1 MLTIH
6 KSFTA
11 VINDGVNGRGI
22 GGIPRAL
29 VNYKLKRKKIN
40 LDSSRQFNNL
50 KKTTKL
56 SSL

>member
-11 VINDGVNGRGI
+11 VINDGVNGPGRGI

-29 VNYKLKRKKIN
+29 VKLKRKKIN

>member
-40 LDSSRQFNNL
+40 LDSSRQFNN
-50 KKTTKL
+50 
-56 SSL
+56 

>member
-6 KSFTA
+6 KSLTA

-29 VNYKLKRKKIN
+29 VKLKRKKLILIVAGN
-40 LDSSRQFNNL
+40 SII
-50 KKTTKL
+50 
-56 SSL
+56 

>member
-29 VNYKLKRKKIN
+29 IKLKRKKIN

>member
-1 MLTIH
+1 MH

-11 VINDGVNGRGI
+11 VINDGVRRGI

-29 VNYKLKRKKIN
+29 VKLKRKKIN